1 MREFLI
7 YDLFCFITV
16 NGFYCCAV
24 FTGCPITFG
33 GCGLSLEFFVLVL
46 VHAVP
51 GLASGS
57 VASVGAV
64 AGSSAG
70 APYPAAVSFPVQ
82 QIIGNARVIS
92 ICAGSSYGYLT
103 GCHTVKMYIRARLC
117 KVYILSGIRSA
128 EMIVIIAH
136 QLSGSRCLQWP
147 YRLINTTIIDIAGGC
162 FLIGVFILDRIF
174 IGSDILWKRIHINPV
189 FALILKVFVTVPL

>member
-1 MREFLI
+1 M
-7 YDLFCFITV
+7 T
-16 NGFYCCAV
+16 A
-24 FTGCPITFG
+24 
-33 GCGLSLEFFVLVL
+33 
-46 VHAVP
+46 HAAQKVM
-51 GLASGS
+51 STR
-57 VASVGAV
+57 GA
-64 AGSSAG
+64 
-70 APYPAAVSFPVQ
+70 FPVQ

-189 FALILKVFVTVPL
+189 FRFRLDLKGLCYGSAVVSLKLHRYLISANIFSSLGI